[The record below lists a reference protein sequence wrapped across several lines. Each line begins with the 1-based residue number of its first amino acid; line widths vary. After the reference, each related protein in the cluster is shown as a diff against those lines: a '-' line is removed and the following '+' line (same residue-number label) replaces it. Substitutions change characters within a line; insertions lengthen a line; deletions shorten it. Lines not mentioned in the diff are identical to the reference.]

1 MSNRRLS
8 PFSPAF
14 GPALSPAGEA
24 GLLADTLGPGG
35 EAGLLAAAR
44 VSAHRRMTRWPR
56 RALSP
61 SVRVLM
67 WAMRA
72 YVVLMLAVV
81 ALQIVRLV

>member
-1 MSNRRLS
+1 MSNRRLP

-14 GPALSPAGEA
+14 GPALSAAG
-24 GLLADTLGPGG
+24 D
-35 EAGLLAAAR
+35 AGLLAAAR

-56 RALSP
+56 RVLSP

-81 ALQIVRLV
+81 ALQIVRLA

>member
-1 MSNRRLS
+1 MSNRRL
-8 PFSPAF
+8 PTFSPVF
-14 GPALSPAGEA
+14 GPTPSPAGMGVPA
-24 GLLADTLGPGG
+24 G

>member
-1 MSNRRLS
+1 MSNRRL
-8 PFSPAF
+8 PPLNPVF
-14 GPALSPAGEA
+14 GPALSP
-24 GLLADTLGPGG
+24 TS

-81 ALQIVRLV
+81 ALQIVRLA

>member
-8 PFSPAF
+8 LFSPGF

-24 GLLADTLGPGG
+24 GLLA
-35 EAGLLAAAR
+35 AAR
-44 VSAHRRMTRWPR
+44 FSAHRRRAHWPR
-56 RALSP
+56 RSLSP
-61 SVRVLM
+61 AVRVLM

>member
-14 GPALSPAGEA
+14 GPARIPAG
-24 GLLADTLGPGG
+24 D
-35 EAGLLAAAR
+35 AGLLAAAH
-44 VSAHRRMTRWPR
+44 VSAQRRMARWPR
-56 RALSP
+56 RVLSP
-61 SVRVLM
+61 TVRVLM
-67 WAMRA
+67 WAMRL

>member
-8 PFSPAF
+8 PFSPVL
-14 GPALSPAGEA
+14 GPALSPAG
-24 GLLADTLGPGG
+24 D
-35 EAGLLAAAR
+35 AGLLAAAR

>member
-1 MSNRRLS
+1 MSNRRLH
-8 PFSPAF
+8 PFSPVF

-24 GLLADTLGPGG
+24 GLLT
-35 EAGLLAAAR
+35 AAR
-44 VSAHRRMTRWPR
+44 VSAHRRLIRWPR

-61 SVRVLM
+61 PVRVLM